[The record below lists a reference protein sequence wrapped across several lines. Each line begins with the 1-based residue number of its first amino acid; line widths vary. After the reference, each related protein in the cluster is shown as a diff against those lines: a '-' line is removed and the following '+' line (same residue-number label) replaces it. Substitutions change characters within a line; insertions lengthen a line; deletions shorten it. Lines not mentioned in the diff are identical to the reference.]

1 MATEIT
7 MPKLGFDME
16 EGAISSWLKGV
27 GDTVKK
33 GEAIAEVETDKA
45 TVEMESPADGA
56 LIEILVE
63 PGDRVPVGTVVGRI
77 GEPGEAPAEAAPPP
91 ARAAAPEEAPPS
103 APAPADEAQ
112 VTPAEAERA
121 PEPAP
126 EAPPEE
132 AERVRA
138 SPVARRLAEERG
150 VDLTQIKGTGPG
162 GRITR
167 EDVESHLTAARA
179 GAPKPPGGVSASPAA
194 RRIAEERGID
204 LVQVEGTGP
213 GGRIVVADVER
224 FQPAAAPPPAPT
236 PAAPAAPA
244 PRPLPTVPVQPVGA
258 AEEVELTRMRRRIAE
273 VMTASKAPVPHFYV
287 TIAIDMDQ
295 ALAERE
301 KMNAAL
307 ADEGI
312 KLSVNDLIVKAA
324 ALALRK
330 YPNINASFAGDKIIH
345 HGEIN
350 VGIAV
355 ALEAGLI
362 TVVIR
367 NADQKTLSQIS
378 QETRAKAGRAR
389 EGRLQPDDIGGNTFT
404 ISNLGMYGVEDFIAI
419 ITPPEAAILAV
430 GAAQKQ
436 PVVRDDQI
444 VIGQIMRA
452 TISADHRVT
461 DGAEAAE
468 FMVEFKRLLENPL
481 RLTL

>member
-16 EGAISSWLKGV
+16 EGAISNWLKAV
-27 GDTVKK
+27 GEAVKK
-33 GEAIAEVETDKA
+33 GEPIAEVETDKA
-45 TVEMESPADGA
+45 TVEMKSPADGA
-56 LIEILVE
+56 LIEILVQ
-63 PGDRVPVGTVVGRI
+63 PGEHVPVGTVVGRI
-77 GEPGEAPAEAAPPP
+77 GEPGEAPAEAPPPP
-91 ARAAAPEEAPPS
+91 ARTA

-112 VTPAEAERA
+112 VTLAEAERI
-121 PEPAP
+121 P
-126 EAPPEE
+126 E

-150 VDLTQIKGTGPG
+150 IDLSQIKGTGPG

-167 EDVESHLTAARA
+167 EDIEAYLAAAEIREPEPPA
-179 GAPKPPGGVSASPAA
+179 GVKASPAA
-194 RRIAEERGID
+194 RRLAEERGID
-204 LVQVEGTGP
+204 LRQVKGSGP
-213 GGRIVVADVER
+213 SGRIVVADVER
-224 FQPAAAPPPAPT
+224 FVPAVAPAPAPGVVPAAAPASRPVPP
-236 PAAPAAPA
+236 
-244 PRPLPTVPVQPVGA
+244 VPVQPVGA

-273 VMTASKAPVPHFYV
+273 LMTASKAPVPHFYV
-287 TIAIDMDQ
+287 TMAVDMDR
-295 ALAERE
+295 ALEERE
-301 KMNAAL
+301 RMNSAL
-307 ADEGI
+307 ADEGV

-330 YPNINASFAGDKIIH
+330 FPNLNASFAGNKVIR
-345 HGEIN
+345 HGDIN

-355 ALEAGLI
+355 ALEGGLI
-362 TVVIR
+362 TVVVR

-378 QETRAKAGRAR
+378 QETRARAGRAR
-389 EGRLQPDDIGGNTFT
+389 EGKLHPDDIGGGTFT
-404 ISNLGMYGVEDFIAI
+404 ISNLGMYGVEDFIAV
-419 ITPPEAAILAV
+419 ITPPEAAILTV

-444 VIGQIMRA
+444 VIGHVMRA

-481 RLTL
+481 RLML